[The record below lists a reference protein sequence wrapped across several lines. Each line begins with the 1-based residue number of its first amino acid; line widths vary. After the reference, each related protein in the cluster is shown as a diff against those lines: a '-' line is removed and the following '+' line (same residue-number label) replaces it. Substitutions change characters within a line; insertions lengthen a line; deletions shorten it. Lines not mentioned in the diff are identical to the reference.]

1 VTPSGEEP
9 IATGGWPFFA
19 MTKRLQWKRALT
31 LLGLLCLAFAGL
43 GARLVE
49 LQILRHDELA
59 AKAQQNTQRE
69 FWRAPRRGDI
79 LDTHGNL
86 LATSIFVKTVCAD
99 PVLIGNQQAAVARQ
113 LAPLL
118 QMSESDLYQRLLPR
132 LGKNQKGE
140 TITNRY
146 VVLQHKVLDETWQKI
161 QLTMSKMSFGVD
173 EGKLPKSQRAFYRDL
188 RQHAVFTEPVDD
200 QLRLYPNGSLAAHVL
215 GFVGTETGTNR
226 VVQTVGRD
234 GVELV
239 LNSTLSGVA
248 GWRVT
253 KTDRQRRELV
263 ALRDEDVQARDGLN
277 VVLTIDAAIQH
288 IVETEVADAMQKHTP
303 ISITAIVTRPRTG
316 EILAMVSL
324 PNYDPNNPGAS
335 PTEARR
341 NRVISDLM
349 EPGSTFKIVVVSG
362 ALNEG
367 AVRLT
372 DTFDCE
378 QGHFAFAGRV
388 LHDHE
393 AYGVLTAEGIITK
406 SSNIGAAKIGIRL
419 GEDRLY
425 DYVRD
430 FGFGQ
435 RTGISLPGEARGI
448 VYPVKDWSKVS
459 IAQIPMGHG
468 IAVTRLQMAM
478 AMSALANDGKLM
490 RPMLVSRLEDRNG
503 NVVQQY
509 APQCVRQIVSEST
522 DKLMV
527 EALKTVVTPDG
538 TAPGAAMKDYTGA
551 GKTGTAQKVENGTYA
566 EHKFYSSFVGFFPA
580 DNPELCISVVMDEPK
595 EGYYGG
601 QVCGPVFKDI
611 AERCAS
617 YLNIASDKNLTPGTA
632 APLVAAGGPGIPAGS
647 RSP

>member
-1 VTPSGEEP
+1 V
-9 IATGGWPFFA
+9 
-19 MTKRLQWKRALT
+19 
-31 LLGLLCLAFAGL
+31 
-43 GARLVE
+43 
-49 LQILRHDELA
+49 
-59 AKAQQNTQRE
+59 
-69 FWRAPRRGDI
+69 
-79 LDTHGNL
+79 
-86 LATSIFVKTVCAD
+86 
-99 PVLIGNQQAAVARQ
+99 
-113 LAPLL
+113 
-118 QMSESDLYQRLLPR
+118 
-132 LGKNQKGE
+132 KNQKGE
-140 TITNRY
+140 TVTNRY
-146 VVLQHKVLDETWQKI
+146 VVLQRKVADETWQKI
-161 QLTMSKMSFGVD
+161 QMTMTNLSFGVD
-173 EGKLPKSQRAFYRDL
+173 EKKLSRATRAFFRDL
-188 RQHAVFTEPVDD
+188 RTSAIFADPVDD
-200 QLRLYPNGSLAAHVL
+200 QLRVYPNGPLAAHAL
-215 GFVGTETGTNR
+215 GFVGTENGSNH
-226 VVQTVGRD
+226 VSQTVGRD

-239 LNSTLSGVA
+239 LNSALSGVA

-253 KTDRQRRELV
+253 QTDRQKHELV

-288 IVETEVADAMQKHTP
+288 IVETALADALQKHTP
-303 ISITAIVTRPRTG
+303 ISITAVVTRPRTG
-316 EILAMVSL
+316 EILAMVTL
-324 PNYDPNNPGAS
+324 PNFDPNNPGAS
-335 PTEARR
+335 SADARR
-341 NRVISDLM
+341 NRVISDVM

-367 AVRLT
+367 VVRLA

-393 AYGVLTAEGIITK
+393 PFGILTTESIITK

-419 GEDRLY
+419 GEGRLY

-448 VYPVKDWSKVS
+448 LYPVKGWSKVS
-459 IAQIPMGHG
+459 IAQIPMGQG
-468 IAVTRLQMAM
+468 IAVTRLQMIM
-478 AMSALANDGKLM
+478 AMSALANDGWLM
-490 RPMLVSRLEDRNG
+490 RPMLVNRLEDRNG
-503 NVVQQY
+503 NVVEQY
-509 APQCVRQIVSEST
+509 SPQRVRQVVSESA

-601 QVCGPVFKDI
+601 QVCGPVFKEI

-617 YLNIASDKNLTPGTA
+617 YLNIPADKNLQPA
-632 APLVAAGGPGIPAGS
+632 ASSPLVAAGGLRTPAGAQN
-647 RSP
+647 P